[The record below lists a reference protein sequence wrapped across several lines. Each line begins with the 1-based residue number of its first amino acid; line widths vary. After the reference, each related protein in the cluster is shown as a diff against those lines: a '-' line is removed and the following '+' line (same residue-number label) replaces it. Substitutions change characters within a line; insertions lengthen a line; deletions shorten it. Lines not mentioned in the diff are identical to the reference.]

1 MGRRSSGHIAL
12 SAAAALQDFSVYKK
26 KLKDPER
33 EEDPCCSELA
43 EIKEESRV
51 WYDSSFIFPP
61 YYSVTRGNK
70 NSKEQNTALIL
81 LFVFR

>member
-1 MGRRSSGHIAL
+1 VL
-12 SAAAALQDFSVYKK
+12 LQHCKTFQSIKK